1 MRNSILHTETQH
13 DGAVS
18 SYRSF
23 LVRCQ
28 REDDALTIDTLP
40 DDSEQGTP
48 PWRFMVMEVGGPQRW
63 RALTSLEELMS
74 FFRSNLGR

>member
-1 MRNSILHTETQH
+1 MRESIVYTETQH
-13 DGAVS
+13 DGPAG

-28 REDDALTIDTLP
+28 REAGALPENGEQDA
-40 DDSEQGTP
+40 P

-63 RALTSLEELMS
+63 RAITSLEELMS
-74 FFRSNLGR
+74 FFRNNLGM

>member
-1 MRNSILHTETQH
+1 MHESIVYTETQH
-13 DGAVS
+13 DGPAG

-28 REDDALTIDTLP
+28 REAGEIPAGALP
-40 DDSEQGTP
+40 DENEQDTP

-63 RALTSLEELMS
+63 RALTSLEELMA
-74 FFRSNLGR
+74 FFRNNLGL